1 MHLAAGHIWRKLRG
15 HRYYIYTLNVPSF
28 FVHSFFFVRSSSIVI
43 TSARTRV
50 SALFFSAS
58 SFLYFVSGLST
69 AQIALCHVR
78 FLILDCLGDCK
89 APTGS
94 SCERSDIEGLSSAC
108 AGKRNAVENSSNTP
122 DFSKLCHT
130 LNSVSV
136 DVYTGRFIDYGSWI
150 TSHRAQQKKMSR
162 TLKTVAW
169 DDEGAGIV
177 SDVTNIRIFDLIP
190 EYVHWTH

>member
-1 MHLAAGHIWRKLRG
+1 MHLPACYIWKKLRG
-15 HRYYIYTLNVPSF
+15 HRYYIYTLNVPSS
-28 FVHSFFFVRSSSIVI
+28 FVNSFFFVVRSSSIVI

-50 SALFFSAS
+50 SALFFSAW

-78 FLILDCLGDCK
+78 FLVLDCLGDCK

-136 DVYTGRFIDYGSWI
+136 DVYTGRFIDYD
-150 TSHRAQQKKMSR
+150 T
-162 TLKTVAW
+162 
-169 DDEGAGIV
+169 
-177 SDVTNIRIFDLIP
+177 
-190 EYVHWTH
+190 